1 MVTAIDA
8 IKELRKEKK
17 KKFVQTVDLIINF
30 QKYDPRKQGLNTF
43 VQVPHPAEKRIC
55 AFLTKK
61 SKIVD
66 TIIKED
72 FDKYKDNKAIK
83 KLAAKYDSFISVAP
97 MMAPV
102 ATKFGRVLG
111 PIGKMPSPQAGI
123 IPVDTDEKI
132 AAELDKMKKVIRIR
146 TKENSLKLNVG
157 KEDMSDEDLAENIEA
172 VVKKIGELLPN
183 KKENI
188 KNILVKFTMA
198 KPVRI
203 DK

>member
-1 MVTAIDA
+1 MAKAIDA
-8 IKELRKEKK
+8 IKELRKEDK

-30 QKYDPRKQGLNTF
+30 QKFDPRKQGLNTF
-43 VQVPHPAEKRIC
+43 VNVPHPAEKKIC
-55 AFLTKK
+55 AFLSKK
-61 SKIVD
+61 SKLID

-72 FDKYKDNKAIK
+72 FDKYKDSKAIK
-83 KLAAKYDSFISVAP
+83 KLAAKYDSFIAVAP

-132 AAELDKMKKVIRIR
+132 EAELDKMKKVIRIR

-157 KEDMSDEDLAENIEA
+157 KEDMSDTDLAENIEA
-172 VVKKIGELLPN
+172 VVVAIGNLLPS
-183 KKENI
+183 KKDNI
-188 KNILVKFTMA
+188 KNVLVKFTMT
-198 KPVRI
+198 KPLEI
-203 DK
+203 NK

>member
-1 MVTAIDA
+1 MKAIDA
-8 IKELRKEKK
+8 IKELRKEDKR
-17 KKFVQTVDLIINF
+17 KFTQTVDLIFNF

-55 AFLTKK
+55 AFLSAK

-72 FDKYKDNKAIK
+72 FDKYKDNKVIK
-83 KLAAKYDSFISVAP
+83 QLAAKYDSFIAVAP

-111 PIGKMPSPQAGI
+111 PMGKMPSPQAGI
-123 IPVDTDEKI
+123 IPQDTDEAI
-132 AAELDKMKKVIRIR
+132 AKEVEKMRKVIRVR
-146 TKENSLKLNVG
+146 TKENSLKLTVG

-172 VVKKIGELLPN
+172 VVKAVANLLPT
-183 KKENI
+183 KKDNI
-188 KNILVKFTMA
+188 KNVLVKFTMT
-198 KPVRI
+198 KPLEI
-203 DK
+203 NK